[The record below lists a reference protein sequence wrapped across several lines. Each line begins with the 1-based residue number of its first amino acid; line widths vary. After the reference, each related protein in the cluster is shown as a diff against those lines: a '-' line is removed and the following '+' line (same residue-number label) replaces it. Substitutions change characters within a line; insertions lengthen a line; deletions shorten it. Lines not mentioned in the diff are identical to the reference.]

1 MSTTVS
7 GPRGW
12 SPGKAA
18 TRFADAKPS
27 SYDAQNHT
35 VDCVISMGSP
45 VKRFYGTEVLR
56 ITPAAVDLT
65 RMDDGSVIPLL
76 DSHQGVG
83 INNALGRFQKT
94 WFKRGGL
101 MGTIAFNQTPNGKLA
116 EGMVERGEIA
126 GISAGYCVDEWEISD
141 EDGRVIDPDVE
152 RIHWDEDGLTFTAVR
167 WSLHEASLVTVPA
180 DKLSGIRSHGSGL
193 DRASVGV
200 GGYGFADVRQR
211 MLSRHMIATRQRMYN
226 AQQTV
231 IGKHHE

>member
-12 SPGKAA
+12 SPGKTA

-45 VKRFYGTEVLR
+45 VKRFYGVEVLR
-56 ITPAAVDLT
+56 VTPAAVDLS
-65 RMDDGSVIPLL
+65 RMDGGSMIPLL

-94 WFKRGGL
+94 WFKNGGL
-101 MGTIAFNQTPNGKLA
+101 MGRIVFNQTPNGKLA

-126 GISAGYCVDEWEISD
+126 GISAGYCVASWEITS
-141 EDGRVIDPDVE
+141 EDGRVIDPEIE
-152 RIHWDEDGLTFTAVR
+152 RIRWDDDSLTFTAVR

-180 DKLSGIRSHGSGL
+180 DQHSSIRSLSSGL
-193 DRASVGV
+193 DRASAGI
-200 GGYGFADVRQR
+200 GGYRFADTRQR
-211 MLSRHMIATRQRMYN
+211 MLSRHMIATRQRMYDR
-226 AQQTV
+226 QVRV

>member
-1 MSTTVS
+1 MTTFAPP
-7 GPRGW
+7 GWKRG
-12 SPGKAA
+12 ATE
-18 TRFADAKPS
+18 TRFADIAPS
-27 SYDAQNHT
+27 SYDAKTHT
-35 VDCVISMGSP
+35 VDCVISMGSA

-65 RMDDGSVIPLL
+65 RMDNGSVIPLL

-116 EGMVERGEIA
+116 EGMVARSEIA
-126 GISAGYCVDEWEISD
+126 GISAGYCVNEWEISD
-141 EDGRVIDPDVE
+141 EDGRVIDPDQE
-152 RIHWDEDGLTFTAVR
+152 RIRWDEDALTFTAIR

-180 DKLSGIRSHGSGL
+180 DQHSGIRSLGSGL
-193 DRASVGV
+193 DRASVGI
-200 GGYGFADVRQR
+200 GGYRFADVRQR
-211 MLSRHMIATRQRMYN
+211 MLSRHMIATRQRMYD
-226 AQQTV
+226 AQQNV

>member
-1 MSTTVS
+1 MTIS

-12 SPGKAA
+12 SPGKTE

-27 SYDAQNHT
+27 SYDAINHT

-56 ITPAAVDLT
+56 VTPAAVDLT
-65 RMDDGSVIPLL
+65 RMDDGSIIPLL

-94 WFKRGGL
+94 WFKRSGL

-116 EGMVERGEIA
+116 EGMVQRGEIA
-126 GISAGYCVDEWEISD
+126 GISAGYTVDEWEISD
-141 EDGRVIDPDVE
+141 EAGRVIDPEIE
-152 RIHWDEDGLTFTAVR
+152 RIRWDETGLTFTAVR

-180 DKLSGIRSHGSGL
+180 DKHSGIRSLGSGN
-193 DRASVGV
+193 DRVLAANYDLTGIRTRML
-200 GGYGFADVRQR
+200 VRQR
-211 MLSRHMIATRQRMYN
+211 MSERHAAHFGN
-226 AQQTV
+226 CD
-231 IGKHHE
+231 E

>member
-1 MSTTVS
+1 MTTS

-12 SPGKAA
+12 SPGKTE

-27 SYDAQNHT
+27 SYDATNHT

-65 RMDDGSVIPLL
+65 RMDNGSVIPLL

-101 MGTIAFNQTPNGKLA
+101 MGTIAFNQTPNGRLA

-141 EDGRVIDPDVE
+141 EDGRVIDPEVE
-152 RIHWDEDGLTFTAVR
+152 RIRWDQDGLIFTAVR
-167 WSLHEASLVTVPA
+167 WSLHEGSLVSVPA
-180 DKLSGIRSHGSGL
+180 DQLSGIRSLGSGL
-193 DRASVGV
+193 DRASAAI
-200 GGYGFADVRQR
+200 GGYRFADVRQR
-211 MLSRHMIATRQRMYN
+211 MLSRHLIATRQRMYDRQAN
-226 AQQTV
+226 L
-231 IGKHHE
+231 IGRHHE